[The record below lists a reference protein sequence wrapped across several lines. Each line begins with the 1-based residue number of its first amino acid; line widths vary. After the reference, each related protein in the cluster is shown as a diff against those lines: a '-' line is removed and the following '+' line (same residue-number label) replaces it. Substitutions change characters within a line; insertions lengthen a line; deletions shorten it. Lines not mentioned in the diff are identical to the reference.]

1 MQFRPFVYDAMN
13 RQVPVAIEPMTP
25 QDAALTDREPLWQT
39 SWASEYLADENYEK
53 YAARVGDE
61 LIALAAYEVLPTAL
75 VVHIVYMEA
84 QPESN
89 PTLDGGTPK
98 YRGIGRLLIAYGI
111 KLSIDSGLTGDVVL
125 EAKTT
130 SLAKHYEEDFGAVFL
145 SIFRAKVF
153 DCGRSCQTNFLHLS
167 GLIFCEEVL
176 CMDMNK
182 IRPASDAAWYCRKD
196 AEEERFYEIF
206 FQLCRKYSVRWASAT
221 PKEKSFIEEV
231 TRVTYERDRAQR
243 LGLPLSEVR
252 PSFAS

>member
-1 MQFRPFVYDAMN
+1 MLCLRRPNNPFCRLCFAMLFFHPQIFFQLGLDFLAGLQRCVFKTKSVIADSFNFPLHFSQKPWYTVYEVRAVQFRPFVYDAMN

-39 SWASEYLADENYEK
+39 SWTSEYLADENYEK

-130 SLAKHYEEDFGAVFL
+130 SLAKHYEEDFGAVLLPTFQSSAPRYL
-145 SIFRAKVF
+145 IADEAAK
-153 DCGRSCQTNFLHLS
+153 R
-167 GLIFCEEVL
+167 
-176 CMDMNK
+176 
-182 IRPASDAAWYCRKD
+182 
-196 AEEERFYEIF
+196 IF
-206 FQLCRKYSVRWASAT
+206 F
-221 PKEKSFIEEV
+221 
-231 TRVTYERDRAQR
+231 TYLD
-243 LGLPLSEVR
+243 
-252 PSFAS
+252 